1 MSRKKLAIV
10 GLARGWEGAPLVG
23 PKWDVWRCNPGF
35 WAARIYEYGDRRD
48 GAKML
53 AMTPTAWFEI
63 HTRRYLKAAHTSDY
77 FREVGVVDVLKAPT
91 YFLDPKGWKVRDA
104 RVFPRAKIAKAFPRG
119 DYHAGSF
126 DWLLSFAL
134 LEGYKHIE
142 IFGVDLGPTDAG
154 EPISARPC
162 LEYWCG
168 VAAGRGVEVV
178 SHSPSL
184 FKIFNYQR
192 ARTPY
197 HYDDSWRLIEDR
209 RKQ

>member
-1 MSRKKLAIV
+1 MKKLAIV
-10 GLARGWEGAPLVG
+10 GLARGWERAPIANE
-23 PKWDVWRCNPGF
+23 KWDVWRCNPGF
-35 WAARIYEYGDRRD
+35 WAERIYEYGERKD
-48 GAKML
+48 AEKML
-53 AMTPTAWFEI
+53 AMRPTAWFEI
-63 HTRRYLKAAHTSDY
+63 HTRRYLKAAHGQSY
-77 FREVGVVDVLKAPT
+77 LRGVETLTRVLEAPT
-91 YFLDPKGWKVRDA
+91 YLLDPKGWNVQEPYL
-104 RVFPRAKIAKAFPRG
+104 FPRWRIAKAFPRG

-126 DWLLSFAL
+126 DWLLAFAL
-134 LEGYKHIE
+134 LEGYQHVE
-142 IFGVDLGPTDAG
+142 LYGVDLGPTDAG

-192 ARTPY
+192 ATTPY
-197 HYDDSWRLIEDR
+197 HYDDTWRLIEDR